1 MTAGGLT
8 GKGVG
13 LRAAGTVIR
22 GFNLRADGDDLYRH
36 PVLNADIYINGAEI
50 GGQAIANATLSAKGN
65 ADASTIGLSA
75 KAAGFNLDAAGVLTP
90 KERIRFDLNRFAAK
104 RGAKAVAL
112 QAPASFMFDD
122 GTVLIQ
128 HLAIG
133 IGGGR
138 FTLDGKAGK
147 VLDLKAV
154 ASAVPLAEADVAVP
168 GLGLGGT
175 LDASAALGGSASAP
189 TGQYKVI
196 VKQLTAP
203 QTKSAGVPPIDV
215 SLDGYLEKTRTK
227 LDVTASAGKA
237 GTLTAAGAVPLDA
250 AEAIALTAKGRL
262 DAAVAN
268 AMLSA
273 SGRTV
278 SGIVQFDAHVGGT
291 RAKPQVGRIA
301 TMSGGSFRDSLVG
314 TRLDAIEAKV
324 TAQGERISVERL
336 SATTPNSGTLSGSGQ
351 VRIAPDAGFPGTVSI
366 HGQQATLAAS
376 ALATAQANLAINV
389 TGALARD
396 PKISGRVDLTH
407 VSVDIPERL
416 PSTLKPIDGIDHVNA
431 TGQAATRL
439 AAARKAEAA
448 KNSKGKGR
456 QALFNAALDVTVS
469 APNHVFVHGRGVNA
483 ELGGSLHVGGTTNN
497 PVPKG
502 AFSLYRGKMAVLGK
516 TLNFTKGNLSFNGD
530 LAPELDFAA
539 EIQAPDVTSQIG
551 IAGPAAAPVFAFTS
565 RPELPQDEILSRIL
579 FQKAS
584 ATQALQ
590 LAEVAAQFAGGGD
603 GRWTGCAARLASTVW
618 TWESVPAVR
627 WSARRARSA
636 TC

>member
-1 MTAGGLT
+1 
-8 GKGVG
+8 
-13 LRAAGTVIR
+13 
-22 GFNLRADGDDLYRH
+22 
-36 PVLNADIYINGAEI
+36 
-50 GGQAIANATLSAKGN
+50 
-65 ADASTIGLSA
+65 
-75 KAAGFNLDAAGVLTP
+75 
-90 KERIRFDLNRFAAK
+90 
-104 RGAKAVAL
+104 
-112 QAPASFMFDD
+112 
-122 GTVLIQ
+122 
-128 HLAIG
+128 
-133 IGGGR
+133 
-138 FTLDGKAGK
+138 
-147 VLDLKAV
+147 
-154 ASAVPLAEADVAVP
+154 
-168 GLGLGGT
+168 
-175 LDASAALGGSASAP
+175 
-189 TGQYKVI
+189 
-196 VKQLTAP
+196 
-203 QTKSAGVPPIDV
+203 
-215 SLDGYLEKTRTK
+215 
-227 LDVTASAGKA
+227 
-237 GTLTAAGAVPLDA
+237 
-250 AEAIALTAKGRL
+250 
-262 DAAVAN
+262 
-268 AMLSA
+268 MLSA

-584 ATQALQ
+584 GNAGPAACGGRGAVRRRWRRGAGPDAP
-590 LAEVAAQFAGGGD
+590 LAWRRQSGRGSRYRRSD
-603 GRWTGCAARLASTVW
+603 GRRVARDRRHAERGCSNRCDPQANPASPPMWT
-618 TWESVPAVR
+618 
-627 WSARRARSA
+627 
-636 TC
+636 